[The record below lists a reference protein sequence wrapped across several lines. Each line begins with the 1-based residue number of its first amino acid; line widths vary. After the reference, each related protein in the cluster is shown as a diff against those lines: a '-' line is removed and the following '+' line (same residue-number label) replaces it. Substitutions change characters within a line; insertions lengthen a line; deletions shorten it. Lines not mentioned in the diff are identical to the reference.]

1 MQRSSNKMCRRN
13 RNFDRFTPYFIDA
26 AGCEIELIYQ
36 DCWIKTYD
44 YNVSSEELNTLIDE
58 TQKFVDSLL
67 PVWEANQRAGV
78 LDANQDWTITPNN
91 AFHVIRG

>member
-1 MQRSSNKMCRRN
+1 MCLRKRGWE
-13 RNFDRFTPYFIDA
+13 RFTPFYTDP

-36 DCWIKTYD
+36 DCWIKICD
-44 YNVSSEELNTLIDE
+44 YNVSSEELNTLVDE

-67 PVWEANQRAGV
+67 PVWEANQRNGV
-78 LDANQDWTITPNN
+78 LDANQDWTNTPNN